1 MIKLLDGYNF
11 LQGVDNMHSIS
22 TITFL
27 VLSFF
32 AGLGVYSI
40 FMYVRLNAILNEYI
54 KKLEEKEDRL
64 PN

>member
-1 MIKLLDGYNF
+1 
-11 LQGVDNMHSIS
+11 MHTIS
-22 TITFL
+22 TMTIL

-32 AGLGVYSI
+32 AGVGVCSI
-40 FMYVRLNAILNEYI
+40 FMYIRLNGILNEYI